1 MAQRSEAGLFQM
13 VAVEEVVGVEGDEA
27 AVGMDDVDAGFL
39 DAADVEG
46 VGVDELH
53 DDDAE
58 DVVVGERHGRRQ
70 QVPRLAVASLRTSLG
85 MTTLCDI
92 SWSLVGEPDF
102 GEAAEEFAEG
112 ADAAAGGVVGG
123 EEFEEVGADGGVLFV
138 KDGIGGSVDEDF
150 GRDHAG

>member
-1 MAQRSEAGLFQM
+1 MLCQSDWGEGGLGVLAQRGEARLLQV

-58 DVVVGERHGRRQ
+58 NVFVGDVVGDEN
-70 QVPRLAVASLRTSLG
+70 
-85 MTTLCDI
+85 
-92 SWSLVGEPDF
+92 F
-102 GEAAEEFAEG
+102 GKATEKFAEG
-112 ADAAAGGVVGG
+112 AGSAARRVVGG
-123 EEFEEVGADGGVLFV
+123 EEFEEIGADGGILFV
-138 KDGIGGSVDEDF
+138 EDGVGGAVDEDF